1 MKFLSA
7 ATLALLW
14 STTALAGSANDPDAR
29 AAATEKAM
37 TPAERTVITHG
48 IMAMPM
54 MGIKVPADAV
64 FGAGYIPGIA
74 RLNVPA
80 LKESDA
86 SLGVAYVGGLRGKDG
101 ATALPSGMAIAS
113 TWNPELV
120 QAGGAMIAGEAA
132 AKGFNVLLAGGS
144 NLIRDPRGGRTF
156 EYLSEDPLLTG
167 TLSGAAITG
176 IQSAHVISTAKHFAL
191 NDHETGRHY
200 VDVKISDAA
209 ARESDLLAFE
219 IALERG
225 KPGSIMC
232 AYEQVGGHYAC
243 DNDYL
248 LNKVLK
254 GDWAY
259 KGFVMSDW
267 GAVPSLT
274 TALNGLDQQSGASL
288 DPAVFFDKPLADA
301 AASDPKYAARL
312 TDMNRRILRSIYAVG
327 VDTNPRVVHPIDF
340 TANGK
345 VAEAVADEG
354 IVLLRNQNGAL
365 PLAASAKKIVVV
377 GSYANVGVLSG
388 GGSSQVQ
395 GPGGAAVSVPL
406 GLEGPFADVFG
417 QTYQRSSPVKA
428 IQAAAPGAGVVYR
441 DGHYIADAVTAA
453 KDADAVIVFA
463 HQWMTEG
470 QDVPDL
476 NLPDGQNEL
485 IAALAA
491 ANPHTVVVLE
501 NGGPVVMPWLDKTA
515 AVLEAWY
522 PGLRGGQAIASIL
535 FGQTNPSG
543 RLPVTF
549 PASIDQLP
557 RPELPGLAT
566 AEPEF
571 SSMGAAHQP
580 LSVDYDIEG
589 SDVGYR
595 WFARKGETPLFPFG
609 FGLSYTTFEQG
620 ALKVT
625 GGSSVK
631 ASFTVKNTGARDGA
645 DVAQV
650 YLVNAAG
657 KATQRLVGFQKL
669 SLKAGES
676 RTATVAVDPR
686 LLADWNGKG
695 WTVKGGTYKFAL
707 GTSATDLGAPVSV
720 NLAAQTLKP

>member
-1 MKFLSA
+1 MKSLSTA
-7 ATLALLW
+7 ALALLC
-14 STTALAGSANDPDAR
+14 STTSLAAPASDPDAR
-29 AAATEKAM
+29 AAAAEKAM
-37 TPAERTVITHG
+37 TQAERTVITHG
-48 IMAMPM
+48 IMAMPI
-54 MGIKVPADAV
+54 MGIKVPAEAV
-64 FGAGYIPGIA
+64 FGAGYVAGIA
-74 RLNVPA
+74 RLNIPA

-86 SLGVAYVGGLRGKDG
+86 SLGVAYVGGLRHDG
-101 ATALPSGMAIAS
+101 ATALPSGMAMAS
-113 TWNPELV
+113 SWNPDLI
-120 QAGGAMIAGEAA
+120 QAAGAMIGGEAS

-144 NLIRDPRGGRTF
+144 NLIRDPRNGRTF

-167 TLSGAAITG
+167 TLSGAAISG

-191 NDHETGRHY
+191 NDQETARHY
-200 VDVKISDAA
+200 IDVKISDAA

-219 IALERG
+219 IAIERG
-225 KPGSIMC
+225 RPGSIMC
-232 AYEQVGGHYAC
+232 SYQQLGGHYAC

-267 GAVPSLT
+267 GAVPNLT
-274 TALNGLDQQSGASL
+274 TALNGLVQQSGASL
-288 DPAVFFDKPLADA
+288 DSAVFFDGPLAAA

-327 VDTNPRVVHPIDF
+327 VDANPPAVHPIDF
-340 TANGK
+340 AADGEVAQA
-345 VAEAVADEG
+345 VAEEG
-354 IVLLRNQNGAL
+354 MVLLRNRNDAL
-365 PLAASAKKIVVV
+365 PLTASAKKIVVV

-406 GLEGPFADVFG
+406 GAEGPFADVFG
-417 QTYQRSSPVKA
+417 QTYQRSSPLRA
-428 IQAAAPGAGVVYR
+428 IQAAAPGARVIYR

-453 KDADAVIVFA
+453 KDADVVIVFT

-470 QDVPDL
+470 RDVPDL

-485 IAALAA
+485 IAAVAA

-501 NGGPVVMPWLDKTA
+501 NGGPVVMPWLDNTA

-522 PGLRGGQAIASIL
+522 PGLRGGQAIASAL

-549 PASIDQLP
+549 PASVDQLP
-557 RPELPGLAT
+557 RPVLPGLAT

-571 SSMGAAHQP
+571 SSMGKPASK

-595 WFARKGETPLFPFG
+595 WYARKGETPLFPFG
-609 FGLSYTTFEQG
+609 FGLSYTTFELG
-620 ALKVT
+620 ALKVN
-625 GGSSVK
+625 GGPTVK
-631 ASFTVKNTGARDGA
+631 AGFTVKNTGARDGA
-645 DVAQV
+645 ATAQV
-650 YLVNAAG
+650 YLIDAAG
-657 KATQRLVGFQKL
+657 QATQRLVGFRKL

-676 RTATVAVDPR
+676 RAVTVSVDPR
-686 LLADWNGKG
+686 LLANWNGKG
-695 WTVKGGTYKFAL
+695 WAVKGGTYKFAL
-707 GTSATDLGAPVSV
+707 GASATDLGTTVSV
-720 NLAAQTLKP
+720 KLAARTLKP

>member
-1 MKFLSA
+1 MTSLSSA
-7 ATLALLW
+7 ALALLW
-14 STTALAGSANDPDAR
+14 STTALAAPASDPDAR

-37 TPAERTVITHG
+37 TTAERTVITHG
-48 IMAMPM
+48 IMAMPIL
-54 MGIKVPADAV
+54 GIKVPAEAV
-64 FGAGYIPGIA
+64 FGAGYVEGIA
-74 RLNVPA
+74 RLNIPA

-86 SLGVAYVGGLRGKDG
+86 SLGVAYVGGLRHDG
-101 ATALPSGMAIAS
+101 ATALPSGMAMAS
-113 TWNPELV
+113 TWNPDLIR
-120 QAGGAMIAGEAA
+120 AGGAMIGGEAS

-144 NLIRDPRGGRTF
+144 NLIRDPRNGRTF

-167 TLSGAAITG
+167 TLSGAAIDG

-191 NDHETGRHY
+191 NDQETARHY

-219 IALERG
+219 IAIERG
-225 KPGSIMC
+225 RPGSIMC
-232 AYEQVGGHYAC
+232 SYQQLGGHYAC
-243 DNDYL
+243 DSDYL
-248 LNKVLK
+248 LNRVLK
-254 GDWAY
+254 GDWGY

-267 GAVPSLT
+267 GAVPKLT

-312 TDMNRRILRSIYAVG
+312 ADMNRRILHAIYTVG
-327 VDTNPRVVHPIDF
+327 VDANPPVVHPIDF
-340 TANGK
+340 TADGK
-345 VAEAVADEG
+345 LAQAVAEEG

-365 PLAASAKKIVVV
+365 PLAASVKKIVVV
-377 GSYANVGVLSG
+377 GSYASVGVLSG

-406 GLEGPFADVFG
+406 GAEGPFADVFG
-417 QTYQRSSPVKA
+417 QTYQRSSPFKA
-428 IQAAAPGAGVVYR
+428 IQAAASGARVVYR

-453 KDADAVIVFA
+453 KDADVVIVFA

-485 IAALAA
+485 IAAVAA
-491 ANPHTVVVLE
+491 ANSHTVVVLE
-501 NGGPVVMPWLDKTA
+501 NGGPVVMPWLDRTA
-515 AVLEAWY
+515 AVVEAWY
-522 PGLRGGQAIASIL
+522 PGLRGGQAIASVL

-549 PASIDQLP
+549 PASVDQLP
-557 RPELPGLAT
+557 RPVLPGLAT

-571 SSMGAAHQP
+571 SSMGKPASKLTA
-580 LSVDYDIEG
+580 DYDIEG

-620 ALKVT
+620 ALKVN
-625 GGSSVK
+625 GGLAVN
-631 ASFTVKNTGARDGA
+631 ASFAVKNTGARDGA
-645 DVAQV
+645 DTAQI
-650 YLVNAAG
+650 YLVDAAG
-657 KATQRLVGFQKL
+657 QATQRLVGFRKL

-676 RTATVAVDPR
+676 RAATVNVDLR
-686 LLADWNGKG
+686 LLANWNGKG
-695 WTVKGGTYKFAL
+695 WAVKGGRYTFAL

-720 NLAAQTLKP
+720 NVSAQTLKP

>member
-1 MKFLSA
+1 MKSLSTA
-7 ATLALLW
+7 ALALLC
-14 STTALAGSANDPDAR
+14 STTSLAAPASDPDAR
-29 AAATEKAM
+29 AAAAEKAM
-37 TPAERTVITHG
+37 TQAERTVITHG
-48 IMAMPM
+48 IMAMPI
-54 MGIKVPADAV
+54 MGIKVPAEAV
-64 FGAGYIPGIA
+64 FGAGYVAGIA
-74 RLNVPA
+74 RLNIPA

-86 SLGVAYVGGLRGKDG
+86 SLGVAYVGGLRRDG
-101 ATALPSGMAIAS
+101 ATALPSGMAMAS
-113 TWNPELV
+113 TWNPDLI
-120 QAGGAMIAGEAA
+120 QAAGAMIGGEAS

-144 NLIRDPRGGRTF
+144 NLIRDPRNGRTF

-167 TLSGAAITG
+167 TLSAAAISG

-191 NDHETGRHY
+191 NDQETARHY
-200 VDVKISDAA
+200 IDVKISDAA

-219 IALERG
+219 IAIERG
-225 KPGSIMC
+225 RPGSIMC
-232 AYEQVGGHYAC
+232 SYQQLGGHYAC

-267 GAVPSLT
+267 GAVPNLT

-288 DPAVFFDKPLADA
+288 DSAVFFDGPLAAA

-327 VDTNPRVVHPIDF
+327 VDANPAAVHPIDF
-340 TANGK
+340 AADGEVAQA
-345 VAEAVADEG
+345 VAEEG
-354 IVLLRNQNGAL
+354 MVLLRNRNDAL
-365 PLAASAKKIVVV
+365 PLTASAKKIVVV

-406 GLEGPFADVFG
+406 GAEGPFADVFG
-417 QTYQRSSPVKA
+417 QTYQRSSPLRA
-428 IQAAAPGAGVVYR
+428 IQAAAPGARVIYR

-453 KDADAVIVFA
+453 KDADVVIVFA

-470 QDVPDL
+470 RDVPDL

-485 IAALAA
+485 IAAVAA

-501 NGGPVVMPWLDKTA
+501 NGGPVVMPWLDNTA

-522 PGLRGGQAIASIL
+522 PGLRGGQAIASAL

-549 PASIDQLP
+549 PASVDQLP
-557 RPELPGLAT
+557 RPVLPGLAT

-571 SSMGAAHQP
+571 SSMGTPASK

-595 WFARKGETPLFPFG
+595 WYARKGETPLFPFG
-609 FGLSYTTFEQG
+609 FGLSYTTFELG
-620 ALKVT
+620 ALKVN
-625 GGSSVK
+625 GGPTVK
-631 ASFTVKNTGARDGA
+631 AGFTVKNTGARDGA
-645 DVAQV
+645 DTAQV
-650 YLVNAAG
+650 YLIDAAG
-657 KATQRLVGFQKL
+657 QATQRLVGFRKL

-676 RTATVAVDPR
+676 RAVTVSIDPR
-686 LLADWNGKG
+686 LLANWNGKG
-695 WTVKGGTYKFAL
+695 WAVKGGSYKFAL
-707 GTSATDLGAPVSV
+707 GASATDLGAPVSV
-720 NLAAQTLKP
+720 ELAARTLKP